1 MKSDLIVN
9 IMSSKPQSQLRALS
23 PGGSYAAE
31 APPVGGRGQAVRSPY
46 SSPHGGSPS
55 SSSVHSS
62 MREVLGGGGGG
73 GNVPLQPSHS
83 LSGLISYKDSL
94 SAHLHGFIRC
104 D

>member
-55 SSSVHSS
+55 SSVHSS

-73 GNVPLQPSHS
+73 GNAPLQPSHS

-94 SAHLHGFIRC
+94 SAHLHGFVRC
-104 D
+104 V